1 MYLLNKY
8 NKCLH
13 IMFTCVCLC
22 TGMCVHVN
30 PWVWMTELGV
40 FSNWSSHC
48 YFFLRHSVSTEPG
61 APWFSQTEWPGN
73 WESLVFVSPVLAF
86 IGADQHNPHVSAR
99 DLNSSTPSCTSIHL
113 TYWIFPACTWQL
125 RNGFWIWKLRW
136 FLHEHTDI
144 HPSYHEAGVALDS
157 FALRNAKT

>member
-1 MYLLNKY
+1 MSA
-8 NKCLH
+8 H
-13 IMFTCVCLC
+13 HVH
-22 TGMCVHVN
+22 MCVPLYRHVCTCK
-30 PWVWMTELGV
+30 PMSVDDRARCFLQLIFTLL
-40 FSNWSSHC
+40 
-48 YFFLRHSVSTEPG
+48 FFLRHSVSTEPG

-99 DLNSSTPSCTSIHL
+99 DLNSSTPSCTSMHL

-125 RNGFWIWKLRW
+125 RDGFWIWQLRW

-144 HPSYHEAGVALDS
+144 HPSCHEAGVALDS